1 MLKSTSYAVLAIAL
15 VVSILV
21 PTAAFAQTYATMPVL
36 YNSSGQQVNAG
47 NTTALPAGYYYLAPN
62 STQQVYYYGN
72 GTYYDPAMG
81 TYGGSVSNPFGT
93 AGVSLGYVTGVTAS
107 YPGVPNTGAGGGA
120 LATWITLA
128 LASLIVASGV
138 VYLWS
143 TRKHAYR

>member
-1 MLKSTSYAVLAIAL
+1 MKSTSYAILAVAF

-36 YNSSGQQVNAG
+36 YNTSGQQVNAG
-47 NTTALPAGYYYLAPN
+47 STTAVPAGYYYLGLN

-72 GTYYDPAMG
+72 GTYYNAATG

-93 AGVSLGYVTGVTAS
+93 AGANLGYVTSGTAV

-120 LATWITLA
+120 LATWVTLA

-138 VYLWS
+138 VYLWT